1 MRKIGACLAFAALA
15 ATTLSS
21 TPSAAFGLNL
31 GPIHLG
37 LPFFGFRHRHHAPRH
52 RLALHRPP
60 RGAASPTGQ
69 IWALLPPS
77 PRRVPSRSRCIPP
90 RHIPGLLDAIF
101 WPAETPQ
108 WPFSYD
114 SLFRSAFAKTA
125 QDNAGP
131 GCQQPDRTT
140 ALVGRIGA
148 EVRPT
153 AAQQLLLQRL
163 GQSLGM
169 ASGYMAKACAQALP
183 PQPVARLTLIQ
194 SQLQLLTM
202 AIDVVR
208 PPLAQFEQS
217 LDADQKKQFAAINP
231 ADSNPACG
239 AAPIPTQWSV
249 DEIDHSVQP
258 DDAQRQA
265 LAGLKLTFASI
276 ANDLHAHCPTPL
288 PATPLARLEALEARL
303 DASWRAALAMQVALD
318 QFESQLNNQQRTR
331 LEAMNLAQA
340 Y

>member
-1 MRKIGACLAFAALA
+1 MRKIGACLAVAALA
-15 ATTLSS
+15 ATALSP

-60 RGAASPTGQ
+60 RGAGIYDRTNLGAPAAVPAPTAEPV
-69 IWALLPPS
+69 ALHPAAAL
-77 PRRVPSRSRCIPP
+77 
-90 RHIPGLLDAIF
+90 PGLLDAIF

-114 SLFRSAFAKTA
+114 ALFRSAFAKTA
-125 QDNAGP
+125 QDNAGQA
-131 GCQQPDRTT
+131 CQHPDRTT
-140 ALVGRIGA
+140 ALVGRIGV

-153 AAQQLLLQRL
+153 AAQQPLLQKL

-183 PQPVARLTLIQ
+183 PQPVARLKLIQ

-217 LDADQKKQFAAINP
+217 LDANQKKQFAAIKP
-231 ADSNPACG
+231 ASGNPACG
-239 AAPIPTQWSV
+239 AAPIPTEWAV

-258 DDAQRQA
+258 DDAQRSA

-276 ANDLHAHCPTPL
+276 AGDLHAHCPNPI

-318 QFESQLNNQQRTR
+318 QFETQLNNQQRTR